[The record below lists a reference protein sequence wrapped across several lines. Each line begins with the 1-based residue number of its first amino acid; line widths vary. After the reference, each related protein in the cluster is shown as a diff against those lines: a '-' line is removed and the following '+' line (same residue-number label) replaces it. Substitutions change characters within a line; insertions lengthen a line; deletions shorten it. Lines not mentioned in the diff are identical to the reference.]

1 MKTPVI
7 IRYIGIVLLLN
18 AAFMFISAMISLFNG
33 FDTGFYPLLLS
44 FVITALV
51 GSFPLIFIDNTAVI
65 TSKEGYVIV
74 IGAWMMSCLVG
85 MLPYLMWG
93 GEFSMVNAWFESM
106 SGFTT
111 TGSTILSDVEAVPRG
126 LLFWRASTHW
136 IGGVGVVLFTLVVLP
151 SISRAKMTLSSV
163 ELSTIAKD
171 NFNYNT
177 KKILKVIAVVYVG
190 LTFAETILLMMAGM
204 NWFDAITHSFSTL
217 ATGGFSTKNTSVM
230 YFDSVWIE
238 MIIAIFM
245 MAASLHFGVIYTS
258 IIGKSNNILRSEV
271 SRYFIGFMTVAGLAI
286 AADLYFSHTYTNPL
300 DAIRYSFFQVISYG
314 STTGFA
320 SANDAYW
327 PGFSMLVMIFA
338 SIQCGAAGSTTGGIK
353 VDRVLLMFKSA
364 KARVL
369 KLQHQNA
376 IIRVKLNK
384 LTQEDS
390 AINAAMLLIACYVVA
405 LFVSTLFISLWGY
418 DLLTCFTAS
427 VASLGNVGPG
437 FGKVSSLDNMNF
449 FEPPIKIWL
458 TFVMLFGRL
467 EIFGFIHLFM
477 IRSWK

>member
-44 FVITALV
+44 FVITTLV
-51 GSFPLIFIDNTAVI
+51 GVFPLIFIDNKGVI

-93 GEFSMVNAWFESM
+93 GEFSMVNAWFEST

-136 IGGVGVVLFTLVVLP
+136 IGGVGVVLFTLVILP

-163 ELSTIAKD
+163 ELSTLAKD

-177 KKILKVIAVVYVG
+177 KKILKVISVVYVG
-190 LTFAETILLMMAGM
+190 LTFTETILLMFAGM
-204 NWFDAITHSFSTL
+204 NWFDAIAHSFSTM

-238 MIIAIFM
+238 MVIAIFM

-258 IIGKSNNILRSEV
+258 IIGDRKS
-271 SRYFIGFMTVAGLAI
+271 
-286 AADLYFSHTYTNPL
+286 
-300 DAIRYSFFQVISYG
+300 
-314 STTGFA
+314 
-320 SANDAYW
+320 
-327 PGFSMLVMIFA
+327 
-338 SIQCGAAGSTTGGIK
+338 
-353 VDRVLLMFKSA
+353 
-364 KARVL
+364 
-369 KLQHQNA
+369 
-376 IIRVKLNK
+376 
-384 LTQEDS
+384 
-390 AINAAMLLIACYVVA
+390 VV
-405 LFVSTLFISLWGY
+405 
-418 DLLTCFTAS
+418 
-427 VASLGNVGPG
+427 
-437 FGKVSSLDNMNF
+437 
-449 FEPPIKIWL
+449 
-458 TFVMLFGRL
+458 
-467 EIFGFIHLFM
+467 
-477 IRSWK
+477 

>member
-44 FVITALV
+44 FVITTLV
-51 GSFPLIFIDNTAVI
+51 GVFPLIFIDNKGVI

-93 GEFSMVNAWFESM
+93 GEFSMVNAWFEST

-136 IGGVGVVLFTLVVLP
+136 IGGVGVVLFTLVILP

-163 ELSTIAKD
+163 ELSTLAKD

-177 KKILKVIAVVYVG
+177 KKILKVISVVYVG
-190 LTFAETILLMMAGM
+190 LTFTETILLMFAGM
-204 NWFDAITHSFSTL
+204 NWFDAIAHSFSTM

-238 MIIAIFM
+238 MVIAIFM

-271 SRYFIGFMTVAGLAI
+271 SRYFIGFCVVAGLAI
-286 AADLYFSHTYTNPL
+286 AADLYFSHTYSNPL
-300 DAIRYSFFQVISYG
+300 EAMRYSLFQVISYG

-320 SANDAYW
+320 STNNAYW
-327 PGFSMLVMIFA
+327 PAFSMLVMIFA
-338 SIQCGAAGSTTGGIK
+338 SIQCASAGSTTGGVK
-353 VDRVLLMFKSA
+353 ADRVLLLFKA
-364 KARVL
+364 IKARVL
-369 KLQHQNA
+369 KMQHQNA
-376 IIRVKLNK
+376 VIRIKLNNV
-384 LTQEDS
+384 TQDDS
-390 AINAAMLLIACYVVA
+390 TVGIAVLLVACYVLA
-405 LFVSTLFISLWGY
+405 LFISTVFISFWGY

-437 FGKVSSLDNMNF
+437 FGRVSSLDNMNF
-449 FEPPIKIWL
+449 FEAPIKVWL
-458 TFVMLFGRL
+458 TIVMLFGRL

>member
-18 AAFMFISAMISLFNG
+18 ATFMFISAMISLFNG
-33 FDTGFYPLLLS
+33 VDTGFYPLLLS

-51 GSFPLIFIDNTAVI
+51 GSFPLIFIDGKSI
-65 TSKEGYVIV
+65 ISSKEGYVIV
-74 IGAWMMSCLVG
+74 IGAWMMSCLAG

-93 GEFSMVNAWFESM
+93 GEFSMANAWFESM

-136 IGGVGVVLFTLVVLP
+136 IGGVGVVLFTLVILP

-163 ELSTIAKD
+163 ELSTLAKD

-177 KKILKVIAVVYVG
+177 KKILKIIAVVYVG
-190 LTFAETILLMMAGM
+190 LTFTETILLMFAGM
-204 NWFDAITHSFSTL
+204 DWFDAITHSFSTL

-238 MIIAIFM
+238 MIIAVFM
-245 MAASLHFGVIYTS
+245 VVSSLHFGVIYTS
-258 IIGKSNNILRSEV
+258 IIGKSNNVLKSEV
-271 SRYFIGFMTVAGLAI
+271 SRFFIGFIIIAGLAV
-286 AADLYFSHTYTNPL
+286 AVDLCLNHIYDDPWE
-300 DAIRYSFFQVISYG
+300 AIRYSFFQVIAYA

-320 SANDAYW
+320 SANNAYW
-327 PGFSMLVMIFA
+327 PGFSILLMIFA
-338 SIQCGAAGSTTGGIK
+338 SIQCGSAGSTSGGIK
-353 VDRVLLMFKSA
+353 ADRVLLMLKA
-364 KARVL
+364 VKARVL
-369 KLQHQNA
+369 KQQHQNA
-376 IIRVKLNK
+376 VIRIKLNNV
-384 LTQEDS
+384 TQDDS
-390 AINAAMLLIACYVVA
+390 VVNAAMLLIACYVLA
-405 LFVSTLFISLWGY
+405 LFISTVFISFWGY
-418 DLLTCFTAS
+418 DLMTCFTAS
-427 VASLGNVGPG
+427 VACLGNVGPG
-437 FGKVSSLDNMNF
+437 FGKVSSLDNMDF
-449 FEPPIKIWL
+449 FEAPIKVWL
-458 TFVMLFGRL
+458 TIVMLFGRL